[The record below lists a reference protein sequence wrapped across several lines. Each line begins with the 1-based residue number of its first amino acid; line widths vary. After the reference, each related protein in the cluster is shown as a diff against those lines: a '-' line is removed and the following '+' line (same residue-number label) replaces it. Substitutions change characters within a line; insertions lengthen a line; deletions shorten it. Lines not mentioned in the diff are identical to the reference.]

1 MDFGSTLSA
10 LRRTLLT
17 HELYFMFIRQ
27 TDYLVIQSI
36 PRHTTLGERLIV
48 LHVKTYAV
56 QVQRCYAEFS
66 LAVGRLVT
74 TEPAG
79 VTTSSQQ

>member
-36 PRHTTLGERLIV
+36 PRLTTLGERLIV
-48 LHVKTYAV
+48 LHVKTYA
-56 QVQRCYAEFS
+56 VQRCYAEFS